1 LLLTSRERQK
11 GEMEKEAALLAQ
23 SLKTNNA
30 APNATENKVAMLTDD
45 NKLLL
50 QEKAAIQGQFEQ
62 LQRSLRS

>member
-1 LLLTSRERQK
+1 
-11 GEMEKEAALLAQ
+11 MN
-23 SLKTNNA
+23 TNNA
-30 APNATENKVAMLTDD
+30 APTATENKVAMLTDD